1 METATRE
8 IFMESTYFRSLL
20 DKVCDVKLLQPEGF
34 KNDDVKKEV
43 DDNDDLLR
51 DIHDFKILCL

>member
-8 IFMESTYFRSLL
+8 IFMESTYFRCLL